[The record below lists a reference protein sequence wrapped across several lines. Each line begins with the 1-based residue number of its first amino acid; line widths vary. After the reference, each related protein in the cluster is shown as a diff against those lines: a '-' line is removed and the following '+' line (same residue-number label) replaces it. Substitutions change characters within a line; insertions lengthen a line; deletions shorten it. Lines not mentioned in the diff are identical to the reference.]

1 MVRLDTFGFPKGSP
15 KGYPKGTSNVKGLR
29 TGDLGKAVV
38 PTGTKRGIWY
48 GRVAVRATGNFKVGQ
63 RDGIPV
69 RYLTKL
75 QHNDGYNYEPITSTF
90 LPGLKARVASAIC

>member
-15 KGYPKGTSNVKGLR
+15 KGYPKGTSNVKGFR
-29 TGDLGKAVV
+29 TGDLVKAVV

-69 RYLTKL
+69 RYLAKL